1 MKLRTAS
8 GFSVDR
14 RCARGLENLAAS
26 EGENPQE
33 FTRYSTM
40 KWGSGDLAPPTAA
53 AASTEEEEISK
64 AAGFEQG
71 QEATAAEYGAERRS
85 RHCGRRGQQE
95 GHPNSYRHIAYN
107 WKKEEK
113 GVDSMKNSQK
123 SHLPDCLKSN
133 LSQTFKENPQS
144 AL

>member
-40 KWGSGDLAPPTAA
+40 KWGSGDVVPHTAA
-53 AASTEEEEISK
+53 AALTEEEK
-64 AAGFEQG
+64 K
-71 QEATAAEYGAERRS
+71 RRS
-85 RHCGRRGQQE
+85 RRRQVSNKGRRILRRSTERRVAAAIVG
-95 GHPNSYRHIAYN
+95 
-107 WKKEEK
+107 EK
-113 GVDSMKNSQK
+113 RS
-123 SHLPDCLKSN
+123 
-133 LSQTFKENPQS
+133 PQ
-144 AL
+144 AKP

>member
-40 KWGSGDLAPPTAA
+40 KWGSGDMVPPTAA
-53 AASTEEEEISK
+53 AGSTEEEK
-64 AAGFEQG
+64 K
-71 QEATAAEYGAERRS
+71 RRS
-85 RHCGRRGQQE
+85 RRRQVSNKGRRPLRRWSTERSGAAAIVGTREQPQR
-95 GHPNSYRHIAYN
+95 HPNYN
-107 WKKEEK
+107 HPPYTYC
-113 GVDSMKNSQK
+113 V
-123 SHLPDCLKSN
+123 
-133 LSQTFKENPQS
+133 
-144 AL
+144 